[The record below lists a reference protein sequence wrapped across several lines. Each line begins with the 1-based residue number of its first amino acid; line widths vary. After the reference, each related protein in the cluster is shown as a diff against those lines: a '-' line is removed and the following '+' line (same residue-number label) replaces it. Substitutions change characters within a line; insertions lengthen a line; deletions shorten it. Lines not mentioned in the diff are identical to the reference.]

1 MFVCMYVCMY
11 DEYGMNMSRSK
22 REFLYEIFGEAIKE
36 GATTVI
42 VADTVSITMPREYGE
57 LIADIKAN
65 TPGIENAIIA
75 CHCHN
80 DLGLATANTVE
91 VYIWLFYIREG

>member
-1 MFVCMYVCMY
+1 MYYQIYVIY
-11 DEYGMNMSRSK
+11 IYVIHDEFGMNMSRSK

-42 VADTVSITMPREYGE
+42 VADTVGITMPREYGK

-80 DLGLATANTVE
+80 DHGLATANTIE
-91 VYIWLFYIREG
+91 VYI